1 MPYCPEC
8 GRYHTPDTGGCRFQT
23 TIATPFTQEQ
33 GQTRVWFKPDSPLKK
48 DARELAER
56 ITTLRQEDYQFE
68 SPMWFKVGKQ
78 LDDATAEIERFVEA
92 LLAARQPESAKT
104 VPMEMLRDVY
114 EYGRSG
120 GRLGKINLCGIISRY
135 GYTVTESAKEE

>member
-1 MPYCPEC
+1 
-8 GRYHTPDTGGCRFQT
+8 
-23 TIATPFTQEQ
+23 
-33 GQTRVWFKPDSPLKK
+33 
-48 DARELAER
+48 
-56 ITTLRQEDYQFE
+56 
-68 SPMWFKVGKQ
+68 MWFKVGKQ

-120 GRLGKINLCGIISRY
+120 GRLGKITLCGIISRY